1 MVVIDVVSSRMWG
14 APSDA
19 WPLTCQT
26 DISGGYWDL
35 QVVRNRL
42 SSVRVSRVRIVE
54 GDLRV

>member
-19 WPLTCQT
+19 GALTCQT
-26 DISGGYWDL
+26 DVSGGYWDL